1 MAPEK
6 LKFRLE
12 LYATMWNKPPIA
24 QIKINKS
31 NDKTI
36 TDTDNKNYFDNDSNK
51 PIIDTNPSYFNEEI
65 TSTKDNPTVVEFE
78 HEFEDGKAYNLTID
92 RSGKNKRE
100 TIVEDGKI
108 VKDQL
113 LHIKSI
119 EIDEIDIGSL
129 VYEGIYKPKYPEPWA
144 SQQAEAGNKPPETI
158 KNSIDLGHNGT
169 WTFSFGTPF
178 YMWLLEN
185 LY

>member
-1 MAPEK
+1 MATEK
-6 LKFRLE
+6 LKFKLE

-24 QIKINKS
+24 DISI
-31 NDKTI
+31 
-36 TDTDNKNYFDNDSNK
+36 DSK
-51 PIIDTNPSYFNEEI
+51 SYFKEEI
-65 TSTKDNPTVVEFE
+65 TSTKDKPTIVEFE
-78 HEFEDGKAYNLTID
+78 HELEESKLYNLVIN

-100 TIVEDGKI
+100 TVVEDGKI

-129 VYEGIYKPKYPEPWA
+129 VYEGVYRPEYPEPWA
-144 SQQAEAGNKPPETI
+144 SQQAKTGNKLPETI
-158 KNSIDLGHNGT
+158 KNSPGLGHNGT
-169 WTFSFGTPF
+169 WTFTFTSPF

>member
-1 MAPEK
+1 MATEK
-6 LKFRLE
+6 LEFKLE

-24 QIKINKS
+24 NIKINEK
-31 NDKTI
+31 
-36 TDTDNKNYFDNDSNK
+36 
-51 PIIDTNPSYFNEEI
+51 SYFNKEI
-65 TSTKDNPTVVEFE
+65 TSTEDKPTIVEFK
-78 HEFEDGKAYNLTID
+78 HEFEEGKLYNLIID
-92 RSGKNKRE
+92 RSNKNKRE
-100 TIVEDGKI
+100 TIIDDGKI

-129 VYEGIYKPKYPEPWA
+129 IYEGVYKPEYPEPWA
-144 SQQAEAGNKPPETI
+144 SEQTQTGNKLPTTL
-158 KNSIDLGHNGT
+158 KNVTKMGHNGP
-169 WTFSFGTPF
+169 WTLTFTSPF